1 MFAESSKR
9 RRNELK
15 SLKLLALSLTI
26 AALLFVTPVL
36 AVKPAGN
43 LASAEKIDW
52 NLSGA
57 VMPSPPWG
65 LHDITGSDTSSKLI
79 VNQPMG
85 NTIVTLTGAMNG
97 LDPNT
102 VYTVYVSN
110 GWTTTQVWSVT
121 GTWVIA
127 VNNGAYPHDY
137 TFTMTSLLDGTF
149 TGVGGYPASGPPYT
163 YDEIVI
169 NGHITGNTITF
180 TAVYYNP
187 ITHLPTG
194 YSWTGTGTI
203 DNNGYLVLGTGT
215 SGVYEWHS
223 TSGQA
228 THEIIGAGHP
238 GLFGNLQT
246 FTFTTD
252 AYGAG
257 SWHINLVDSNFPD
270 TGTYSL
276 SVWINNDSIPATVL
290 ISDNFSVT
298 LS

>member
-1 MFAESSKR
+1 M
-9 RRNELK
+9 K

-102 VYTVYVSN
+102 VYTVYVSK

-127 VNNGAYPHDY
+127 VNNGAFLHDY
-137 TFTMTSLLDGTF
+137 TFTMTSLWDGTF
-149 TGVGGYPASGPPYT
+149 MGVGGYPASGPPYT

-169 NGHITGNTITF
+169 NGQITGNTITF

-203 DNNGYLVLGTGT
+203 DINGYLVSGTGT

-223 TSGQA
+223 TSGHA
-228 THEIIGAGHP
+228 NYFPGYP
-238 GLFGNLQT
+238 GLFNSLGT

-252 AYGAG
+252 EYGAG
-257 SWHINLVDSNFPD
+257 SWHINLVDSNFPLPGIY
-270 TGTYSL
+270 TL
-276 SVWINNDSIPATVL
+276 SVWINSPFPATVL
-290 ISDNFSVT
+290 ISNNFDVT
-298 LS
+298 R